1 MVSSVVLSI
10 FLAPILHRAG
20 QPVSAWIQQL
30 LPASELSRLPEPA
43 NPDSHLR
50 GHAVIIGYGRVGGVI
65 GDALRRRGLPFLVID
80 HDQSIVR
87 RLRAQGIPALQGTG
101 DNRTLLDR
109 AQLGHARVLVIAIP
123 DALSTLRIVDY
134 ALQVNP
140 DLHIVARTHTRR
152 ERAFLVERGVSEA
165 VIGELEL
172 ALEMARFTLHRFG
185 VSSIEAQ
192 AFLQKLRTQHEVGG
206 QA

>member
-30 LPASELSRLPEPA
+30 LPASELSQLPEPA

-65 GDALRRRGLPFLVID
+65 GEALRRRGFPFLVID
-80 HDQSIVR
+80 HDQSVVR

-123 DALSTLRIVDY
+123 DALSTRRIVDY

-185 VSSIEAQ
+185 ISSIEAQ